1 MMRKSLL
8 TVCRGHSLSNGDK
21 LLTNCAM
28 VRSCSGLAGIV
39 AALMLSLAI
48 PAQSQTNAKTLEK
61 KIIEY
66 GWDVPSPDYV
76 RAHVR
81 EMEQK
86 PFDGIIF
93 RLQGG
98 ANVFEPTPWDESK
111 FAADVDNLANTQWEK
126 FTDNFASM
134 LAASNQDWFDDNHW
148 TAIEHNT
155 AIIAKAAKTARC
167 VGICFDPEPYGANP
181 WTYAEAAHKDS
192 KTFAEY
198 EAQARKRGAQ
208 FIKAVERE
216 LPNPKILTFFQ
227 LSLFGDLCKPMK
239 PEDRATAL
247 ASNGY
252 GLLPA
257 FLEGMLDGAGPGVV
271 IIDGNENAYYYS
283 DARAYFD
290 VYHLIT
296 QRALHMI
303 DPALWPK
310 YRAQVQAGQA
320 LYIDQY
326 YGLRTMR
333 VLGNY
338 MTPAEQ
344 SKWFE
349 HNVYWALYTTGRYVW
364 CYSER
369 MNWWTNTTVPEGA
382 ENAIRSA
389 RAKIANGEPLGFDL
403 RPIAEA
409 AAKRERG
416 ETGP

>member
-1 MMRKSLL
+1 MRFRNTGSPTNSSKRKHASVHPVPYVFSVVLVLSYLL
-8 TVCRGHSLSNGDK
+8 FAPVT
-21 LLTNCAM
+21 
-28 VRSCSGLAGIV
+28 
-39 AALMLSLAI
+39 
-48 PAQSQTNAKTLEK
+48 PAQGNTSPPALEK

-66 GWDVPSPDYV
+66 GWDVPTPDFI
-76 RAHVR
+76 RAHIA

-98 ANVFEPTPWDESK
+98 SNVFETTPWEESK
-111 FAADVDNLANTQWEK
+111 LATDLENLSATHWEK
-126 FTDNFASM
+126 FTDNFTLM

-148 TAIEHNT
+148 NAIEHNT
-155 AIIAKAAKTARC
+155 ALVARAAKAARC
-167 VGICFDPEPYGANP
+167 VGICFDPEPYGTNP
-181 WTYAEAAHKDS
+181 WVYNETAHHDS
-192 KTFAEY
+192 KTFADY
-198 EAQARKRGAQ
+198 EAQTRKRGAQ
-208 FIKAVERE
+208 FIKAIERE

-227 LSLFGDLCKPMK
+227 LSLFGDLCRPMK
-239 PEDRATAL
+239 PEDRAAKL
-247 ASNGY
+247 APHSY

-257 FLEGMLDGAGPGVV
+257 FLNGMLDGAGPGVT

-283 DARAYFD
+283 DSKSYFD

-303 DPALWPK
+303 DPALWAK
-310 YRAQVQAGQA
+310 YRAQIQVGQA
-320 LYIDQY
+320 LYVDQY
-326 YGLRTMR
+326 FGLRTMR

-338 MTPAEQ
+338 MTPAEEQ
-344 SKWFE
+344 KWFE
-349 HNVYWALYTTGRYVW
+349 HNVYWALYTADRYVW

-382 ENAIRSA
+382 ENAVRSA
-389 RAKIANGEPLGFDL
+389 RAKIVAGEPLGFDL

-416 ETGP
+416 ETSP

>member
-1 MMRKSLL
+1 MMRNSLL
-8 TVCRGHSLSNGDK
+8 IGICGRARARPYRAACLVC
-21 LLTNCAM
+21 LLWG
-28 VRSCSGLAGIV
+28 GLQSAS
-39 AALMLSLAI
+39 ADS
-48 PAQSQTNAKTLEK
+48 AQSQIGVPALDK

-66 GWDVPSPDYV
+66 GWDVPTPDFI
-76 RAHVR
+76 RGHIQ

-98 ANVFEPTPWDESK
+98 SNVFEPTPWEESK
-111 FAADVDNLANTQWEK
+111 LAADLDNLANTHWEK
-126 FTDNFASM
+126 FTDNFALM
-134 LAASNQDWFDDNHW
+134 LAASDQDWFNDSHW

-155 AIIAKAAKTARC
+155 GLVIRAAKAARC
-167 VGICFDPEPYGANP
+167 VGICFDPEPYGKNP
-181 WTYAEAAHKDS
+181 WTYKEAALRDS
-192 KTFAEY
+192 KKFAEY
-198 EAQARKRGAQ
+198 ESQVRKRGAQ
-208 FIKAVERE
+208 FIKVIQAE

-227 LSLFGDLCKPMK
+227 LSLFGELCRPMK
-239 PEDRATAL
+239 PEDRAAKL
-247 ASNGY
+247 SSHDY

-257 FLEGMLDGAGPGVV
+257 FLNGILDGAGPGVT

-283 DARAYFD
+283 DSKSYFD

-296 QRALHMI
+296 QRALYMI
-303 DPALWPK
+303 DPALCAK
-310 YRAQVQAGQA
+310 YRAQMQVGQA

-326 YGLRTMR
+326 FALRTMR

-338 MTPAEQ
+338 MTPAEER
-344 SKWFE
+344 KWFE
-349 HNVYWALYTTGRYVW
+349 HNVYWALYTSDRYVW

-389 RAKIANGEPLGFDL
+389 RAKIAAGEPLGFDL